1 MSTEADTVRS
11 RGPRRRSLA
20 PFVLSVCVWLVWPA
34 QSFAKALV
42 RFVHGVPGVGR
53 ATVKVDDGAGG
64 RTMGTIGFAQST
76 AWHSVR
82 SGRFRWTLQGGGK
95 QLASGSATVGT
106 GAYDIVVLERG
117 MKVWLGIY
125 EASGGKR
132 GTSLVRVIHGAP
144 ELGAP
149 ELMVDGKVAVK
160 SLGYRQATPYVSLA
174 PGTHTLGAMRP
185 GDNTPVVGGVHM
197 SVMSGKAYSAIVLG
211 TRGQRVRVVSL
222 VDRGAPLTRKS
233 GAAPATPV
241 STHASG
247 ASGTVVIRPGDS
259 LWAIARRIVGP
270 QAPNGAV
277 EKELVAIWN
286 RNADRIGTG
295 DPNLVFPGTRLR
307 LP

>member
-1 MSTEADTVRS
+1 
-11 RGPRRRSLA
+11 L
-20 PFVLSVCVWLVWPA
+20 VLTVCVWLVWPA

-53 ATVKVDDGAGG
+53 ATVKVDDGVGG
-64 RTMGTIGFAQST
+64 QTVGTIGFAQST
-76 AWHSVR
+76 AWRSVR
-82 SGRFRWTLQGGGK
+82 SGRFHWTLQGGGK
-95 QLASGSATVGT
+95 QLAAGSATVGN
-106 GAYDIVVLERG
+106 GAYDIVVLERR

-125 EASGGKR
+125 KARGGQS

-149 ELMVDGKVAVK
+149 ELTVDGKVAVK
-160 SLGYRQATPYVSLA
+160 SLGYRQATPYVSLP

-185 GDNTPVVGGVHM
+185 GDSTPVVGGVHM

-222 VDRGAPLTRKS
+222 VDRGAPLTRKTGS
-233 GAAPATPV
+233 SKAKRV
-241 STHASG
+241 STHRSG
-247 ASGTVVIRPGDS
+247 ASGTVVIGPGDS

-270 QAPNGAV
+270 RASDGLV

-286 RNADRIGTG
+286 MNASRIGTG
-295 DPNLVFPGTRLR
+295 DPNLIFPGTRLR